1 MSRGFMRIRIKFIL
15 SKPLQYAP
23 HIDFGIKGKMSLLP
37 PPHKKDSVFKSICTY
52 RVFGALEGN
61 RAVYFDT
68 VSSIIES
75 AVSGFNATIFAYGQE
90 GLNSQ

>member
-1 MSRGFMRIRIKFIL
+1 MRIRIKFIL
-15 SKPLQYAP
+15 FKPLQYAP
-23 HIDFGIKGKMSLLP
+23 HIDFGIKLKVSLLP
-37 PPHKKDSVFKSICTY
+37 PPSPVFKSICTF

>member
-1 MSRGFMRIRIKFIL
+1 MHTKLIFKFSICAA
-15 SKPLQYAP
+15 YR
-23 HIDFGIKGKMSLLP
+23 FWIKGKNVPSAP

>member
-1 MSRGFMRIRIKFIL
+1 M
-15 SKPLQYAP
+15 
-23 HIDFGIKGKMSLLP
+23 
-37 PPHKKDSVFKSICTY
+37 
-52 RVFGALEGN
+52 FGALEGN

-90 GLNSQ
+90 GLNHSNNNVFFKGAGVF